1 MSSDILCYNKTWTI
15 CQEAGVLWTYFLD
28 FFKFEFHAFHFHFLI
43 RKAIFI
49 NFCFRILKNFQYTG
63 LPFCVH
69 LLIY

>member
-28 FFKFEFHAFHFHFLI
+28 FFKFEFHAFHLHFLI

-49 NFCFRILKNFQYTG
+49 NFCF
-63 LPFCVH
+63 
-69 LLIY
+69 